1 MATKANFTSEEWGK
15 LLASPMVAGMAITAA
30 DPSGLWG
37 LLQEGMA
44 GGWAL
49 LEARQNIQANP
60 LVKAIA
66 EDFSTAEWRTGAR
79 AAVDTRFTDAK
90 LDGRIRWPLRRSPEL
105 RGRIIH
111 VGDEGLDIIFT
122 ERLLP
127 NCQALVLQ

>member
-79 AAVDTRFTDAK
+79 AAVYTRFTDAK

-111 VGDEGLDIIFT
+111 VGDEGWT
-122 ERLLP
+122 
-127 NCQALVLQ
+127 